1 MSGLIKLAIVAGVVG
16 IVVVNAPDIKRYIKI
31 SRM

>member
-1 MSGLIKLAIVAGVVG
+1 MSGLIKLAILAGLVG
-16 IVVVNAPDIKRYIKI
+16 IVVVNAEDIKRYVKI

>member
-1 MSGLIKLAIVAGVVG
+1 MSGLIKLAILAGIVG
-16 IVVVNAPDIKRYIKI
+16 IVVVNAPDIQRYVRI

>member
-1 MSGLIKLAIVAGVVG
+1 MSGLIKLAILAGLVG
-16 IVVVNAPDIKRYIKI
+16 IVVVNAPDIKRYIEI

>member
-1 MSGLIKLAIVAGVVG
+1 MSGVLKLAVVAAIIA
-16 IVVVNAPDIKRYIKI
+16 IVVINAPDIKRYVKI

>member
-1 MSGLIKLAIVAGVVG
+1 MGGLIKLALVAALIAMIV
-16 IVVVNAPDIKRYIKI
+16 INAPDIKRYVKI

>member
-1 MSGLIKLAIVAGVVG
+1 MSGLIKLAILAGLVG
-16 IVVVNAPDIKRYIKI
+16 IVVVNAPDIKRYVKI

>member
-1 MSGLIKLAIVAGVVG
+1 MSGLIKLAILAGLVGVV
-16 IVVVNAPDIKRYIKI
+16 VMNAEDIKRYVKI